1 MQKTPLGDDLAM
13 CFHLVD
19 RVFGTTLDPTR
30 KLVLLSLARHAHADG
45 SMARPSI
52 ETMAEE
58 TSLSTRTVKRALQD
72 LAHDAMIA
80 MTSRAGRYGV
90 TTYRLIVEN
99 LPIPATR
106 RDTVSSRNDTV
117 SPESVLESVRPVVPV
132 SSVVPTE
139 LPQKRNDRIIRVWLR
154 IMRQHGHK
162 PSLNWGAATKRV
174 ADLPPDATEGEIVAR
189 ATLQATTD
197 NDKLKGD
204 LTFNAFIWRFAL
216 LGDALRAVT
225 TGQRPPILNG
235 TVSCAPVYPVLDGP
249 INPGMPPRTDVW
261 RPKDRGTI

>member
-117 SPESVLESVRPVVPV
+117 SPESVLESVRPVVSV

-139 LPQKRNDRIIRVWLR
+139 LPPKQKNDRIVRLWLR

-162 PSLNWGAATKRV
+162 PPLNWGAAKKR
-174 ADLPPDATEGEIVAR
+174 ADDLPPDATESEIVAR
-189 ATLQATTD
+189 ATVHATTTD
-197 NDKLKGD
+197 TRLKGD
-204 LTFNAFIWRFAL
+204 LSFASFVWKFAA
-216 LGDALRAVT
+216 LGDALKT
-225 TGQRPPILNG
+225 PHPMSGQD
-235 TVSCAPVYPVLDGP
+235 VVAPVFVDGP
-249 INPGMPPRTDVW
+249 LNPGAPPRDDVW
-261 RPKDRGTI
+261 RPRRPVTS